1 MLGFGPGKQRETI
14 TMIRSIAPG
23 SLHRHHANR
32 QEEDILPNV
41 GPSPALDRRDG
52 YEGIISTLKLT

>member
-1 MLGFGPGKQRETI
+1 MTRP
-14 TMIRSIAPG
+14 IAPG
-23 SLHRHHANR
+23 SLRRHHANR
-32 QEEDILPNV
+32 QEEGILRKV